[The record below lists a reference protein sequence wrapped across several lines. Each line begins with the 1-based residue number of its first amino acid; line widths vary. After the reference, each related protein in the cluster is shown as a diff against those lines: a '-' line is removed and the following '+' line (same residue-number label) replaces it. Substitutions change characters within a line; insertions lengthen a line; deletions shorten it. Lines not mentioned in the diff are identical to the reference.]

1 MCGPPRSPIYAKL
14 LSVLRCEL
22 SGTVIDVL
30 ARMHACYLSRIVSG
44 VALGAALITASA
56 CSSEQSR
63 EALAVREF
71 HQRLDSGRV
80 DLIYANSSEF
90 LKGQLSEAQFRHF
103 LAETKR
109 LGRLQR
115 AERAHY
121 DRTTSAHGP
130 EIVLAFYNSRYAKAS
145 CLESFSWRVEQDALK
160 LAAYSCA
167 PNMKVSCSQ
176 ATGTSAC
183 ETSPAPTQTSTTAL
197 SLP

>member
-1 MCGPPRSPIYAKL
+1 
-14 LSVLRCEL
+14 
-22 SGTVIDVL
+22 
-30 ARMHACYLSRIVSG
+30 MHACYFSRIVSG
-44 VALGAALITASA
+44 LAFGAAIITASA

-71 HQRLDSGRV
+71 HQRLDQGRV

-90 LKGQLSEAQFRHF
+90 LKAQLSEGQFRHF
-103 LAETKR
+103 LADTKR

-121 DRTTSAHGP
+121 DRTASEGGS

-145 CLESFSWRVEQDALK
+145 CLESFSWRVEQDTLK

-176 ATGTSAC
+176 EPGASAC
-183 ETSPAPTQTSTTAL
+183 ETSPAPTQTTTTAL